1 MDIGSRIREFRNLK
15 GLTQQE
21 LADRA
26 ELTKGFISQLERNQN
41 SPSISTLIDIL
52 QCLGTTPAEFF
63 NDSHPEQVVFKKED
77 YFEKYNAELK
87 NNIEWL
93 IPNAQRN
100 AMEPIRL
107 CLEPGGFPSRIS
119 RMKVRNSVLF
129 LKVPSKS
136 VLAAKL
142 TQHQKV
148 KHSITPLTERIIFIT
163 AVKEKLLLSGYLPRL
178 LSDIEGEC
186 ICQGN

>member
-63 NDSHPEQVVFKKED
+63 NDTLPDQVVFKKED
-77 YFEKYNAELK
+77 FFEKHNSEL
-87 NNIEWL
+87 NNKIEWL

-107 CLEPGGFPSRIS
+107 CLEPGGSSFEDKPHEGEEFGL
-119 RMKVRNSVLF
+119 VLEGTVK
-129 LKVPSKS
+129 LKLGGKTYT
-136 VLAAKL
+136 AAKGEAFYYIADKAHCL
-142 TQHQKV
+142 INSGKRRAV
-148 KHSITPLTERIIFIT
+148 VLWISTPPNF
-163 AVKEKLLLSGYLPRL
+163 
-178 LSDIEGEC
+178 
-186 ICQGN
+186 

>member
-77 YFEKYNAELK
+77 YFEKYNADLK

-107 CLEPGGFPSRIS
+107 CLEPGGSSFEDKP
-119 RMKVRNSVLF
+119 
-129 LKVPSKS
+129 
-136 VLAAKL
+136 
-142 TQHQKV
+142 H
-148 KHSITPLTERIIFIT
+148 
-163 AVKEKLLLSGYLPRL
+163 
-178 LSDIEGEC
+178 EGEEFGFVLEGTVK
-186 ICQGN
+186 IRLGSKTYTASKGEAFYYTANRAHYLYNSSKRKAVVIWVSTPPTF